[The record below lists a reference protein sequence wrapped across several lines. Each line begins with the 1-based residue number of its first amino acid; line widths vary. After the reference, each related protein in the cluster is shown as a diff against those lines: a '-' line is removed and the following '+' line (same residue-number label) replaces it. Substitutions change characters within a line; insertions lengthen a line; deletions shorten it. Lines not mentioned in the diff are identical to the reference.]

1 MKREINL
8 ALGGGGVRGV
18 AHLGVVQC
26 LLDHDYKINGIAG
39 TSAGGLFGAAIAA
52 GNAPRDIAAAVNQ
65 FFSETSFRSGI
76 GGSSFSLIGTN
87 GMVNGLEPFLKG
99 KSLEDLDIRFV
110 ATAVSLKTGSEIVI
124 KEGDAMQAVLSTIAI
139 PGFFPSQGDLVL
151 VDGGI
156 LDPVPIDSA
165 REFDTSLPIVAV
177 VLHKQPM
184 DFSLDDIKVP
194 LEDSLIEPLVRTISK
209 TRIGE
214 LMRQLTATVDVVSN
228 KLSELRIEKSNP
240 DVLVEPV
247 VGHIGLLQKVDAQ
260 PLFDEGYRA
269 MEEKLEDLE
278 KAYSIVNSFRRI
290 SKYTRSQTQENS
302 TAP

>member
-1 MKREINL
+1 MKREVNL

-39 TSAGGLFGAAIAA
+39 TSAGGLFGATIAA
-52 GNAPRDIAAAVNQ
+52 GNSPRDIAAAVDG
-65 FFSETSFRSGI
+65 FFYESSFRSGI
-76 GGSSFSLIGTN
+76 GASSFSLISTN
-87 GMVNGLEPFLKG
+87 GMVKTLEPFLQG
-99 KSLEDLDIRFV
+99 KSLQDLEIHFV
-110 ATAVSLKTGSEIVI
+110 ATAVSLKTGQEIVI
-124 KEGDAMQAVLSTIAI
+124 KDGDAMQAVLATIAI

-177 VLHKQPM
+177 VLHKRPA
-184 DFSLDDIKVP
+184 DFSLDNIKVP
-194 LEDSLIEPLVRTISK
+194 LEDSLIEPLAKSISK

-214 LMRQLTATVDVVSN
+214 LMRHLTATVDVVSY
-228 KLSELRIEKSNP
+228 KMSELRIEKSKP
-240 DVLVEPV
+240 DVLVEPI
-247 VGHIGLLQKVDAQ
+247 VGHIGLLQKIEAQ

-269 MEEKLEDLE
+269 MEENLEKLE
-278 KAYSIVNSFRRI
+278 KAYSVVNSFRRI
-290 SKYTRSQTQENS
+290 SKYTRSEGK
-302 TAP
+302 